1 MLLDNNIITE
11 RLILRNIV
19 QDDAK
24 DVWEIWSN
32 SENEKYMGDPVESLE
47 EIVSICQSKK
57 NSNGY
62 LTVATSKDTG
72 EIIGT
77 CCFGST
83 NKKDE
88 WGFGYSIKQEC
99 WGKGYATEIVK
110 AVIKFGHSLGI
121 TDFVSGCAI
130 ENSASGKVLKK
141 CGMQIDGKSSFKQPK
156 LNVVYEEHIYK
167 LHIG

>member
-1 MLLDNNIITE
+1 MLADNIITE
-11 RLILRNIV
+11 RLILRDIV
-19 QDDAK
+19 HDDAK

-32 SENEKYMGDPVESLE
+32 SENEKYMSDPAESLE

-77 CCFGST
+77 CCFDST
-83 NKKDE
+83 NKKGE
-88 WGFGYSIKQEC
+88 WGFGYSIKHEC

-110 AVIKFGHSLGI
+110 AVIEFGYNLGI
-121 TDFVSGCAI
+121 ADFIADCAI
-130 ENSASGKVLKK
+130 ENFASGKVLEK
-141 CGMQIDGKSSFKQPK
+141 CGMHIDHKSSFKQPK
-156 LNVVYEEHIYK
+156 ANIVYESHVYK
-167 LHIG
+167 LHLD